1 MIGNRNPTACDRNV
15 PNIPGEDK
23 RQNQG
28 KPENA
33 QIKNSQLRPLRP
45 DALVAPLLPSVS
57 LAHVADDN
65 AQFIVVNQIYGWRS
79 IPTRKTSSNSLFGSP
94 VENFL
99 SE

>member
-15 PNIPGEDK
+15 PNIPGKDK

-33 QIKNSQLRPLRP
+33 QAKNCQLRPLRP
-45 DALVAPLLPSVS
+45 DALVAPLLPSAS

-65 AQFIVVNQIYGWRS
+65 AQVLRNQIRNLRS
-79 IPTRKTSSNSLFGSP
+79 ISTQKTSSNLVF
-94 VENFL
+94 E
-99 SE
+99 

>member
-15 PNIPGEDK
+15 PNIPGKDK

-33 QIKNSQLRPLRP
+33 QAKNCQLRPLRP
-45 DALVAPLLPSVS
+45 DALVAPLLPSAL

-65 AQFIVVNQIYGWRS
+65 AQVLRNQIRNLRS
-79 IPTRKTSSNSLFGSP
+79 ISTQKTSSNLVF
-94 VENFL
+94 E
-99 SE
+99 

>member
-15 PNIPGEDK
+15 PNIPGKDK

-33 QIKNSQLRPLRP
+33 QAKNCQLRPLRP
-45 DALVAPLLPSVS
+45 DALVAPLLPSAL

-65 AQFIVVNQIYGWRS
+65 AQVLRNQIRNLRS
-79 IPTRKTSSNSLFGSP
+79 ISTRKTSSNLVF
-94 VENFL
+94 E
-99 SE
+99 

>member
-15 PNIPGEDK
+15 PNIPGKDK

-33 QIKNSQLRPLRP
+33 QAKNCQLRPLRP
-45 DALVAPLLPSVS
+45 DALVAPLLPSAL

-65 AQFIVVNQIYGWRS
+65 AQVVAERNLQLAKHI
-79 IPTRKTSSNSLFGSP
+79 NSENLEQFG
-94 VENFL
+94 F
-99 SE
+99 